1 MHQRKRRTVGIRSKY
16 AKIPIKTKIKF
27 LKKVIQE
34 GFSIR
39 DVPFSWSSL
48 LPSSTLITQ
57 LQKHSFDSISPTVL
71 TTTSTFPQKKQ
82 TFFTKIK
89 NVCNDVATRF
99 FPWILTKKSIIL
111 QLPHLL
117 FLSQIILC
125 KKQIQIKWIKFWK
138 LPKVSLIEQLKLSVH
153 SISFEKILSQFYL

>member
-1 MHQRKRRTVGIRSKY
+1 MHQRKRRTVGLRSKY

-48 LPSSTLITQ
+48 PPSSTSTTL
-57 LQKHSFDSISPTVL
+57 LQKLSFASISQTVL
-71 TTTSTFPQKKQ
+71 TTTSIFPQKKQ

-89 NVCNDVATRF
+89 NVCYDVDTRF
-99 FPWILTKKSIIL
+99 FLWILTKKSIIF

-117 FLSQIILC
+117 SLFQIILC
-125 KKQIQIKWIKFWK
+125 KKQIQIKWIKFW
-138 LPKVSLIEQLKLSVH
+138 
-153 SISFEKILSQFYL
+153 